1 MSISYASNSHLSL
14 SNVGIII
21 EFSLISITRNSLP
34 IALNNE
40 PLVSVIGILAN
51 ISTRESLSSRVMIMV
66 DGGRFGD
73 FKR

>member
-14 SNVGIII
+14 SNVGIMI
-21 EFSLISITRNSLP
+21 EFSLISITLNRLP

-51 ISTRESLSSRVMIMV
+51 ISTRESLSSRVMVM
-66 DGGRFGD
+66 DRGD
-73 FKR
+73 KFR